1 MLRVLTISV
10 IVIVLVLGFVI
21 VIILGVVLLLVIALV
36 IALVVS
42 KWWELVNEWA
52 RVGEWVHEN
61 MKEKVSDWANKLASE

>member
-21 VIILGVVLLLVIALV
+21 VIILGVVLILV